1 MSHERWDGL
10 LSNYLDG
17 ELTAAHGA
25 EVEHHIGSCEECS
38 AALEEY
44 REIQAWA
51 RSYRHPAPKT
61 DPWDRIEREV
71 LGRARRSR
79 WVRATQGIAA
89 SVAILI
95 VVGNAWVGWIE
106 REPAPVTI
114 PAAPS
119 SVTAAANAPLDD
131 DSYAARVGELEAF
144 YEQAIPH
151 LDPRTVDVLRESLLE
166 IDSALERASAAL
178 AADPANRL
186 LRALLERS
194 RAQKLDL
201 LRDIISSL

>member
-1 MSHERWDGL
+1 MSHEGWDGL

-17 ELTAAHGA
+17 ELTADHGA
-25 EVEHHIGSCEECS
+25 EVEHHIESCEECS

-44 REIQAWA
+44 RKIQAWA
-51 RSYRHPAPKT
+51 RNYRHPAPRT

-71 LGRARRSR
+71 LGRGQRRR
-79 WVRATQGIAA
+79 WIRGTLGIAA

-95 VVGNAWVGWIE
+95 FVSNAWVGWIE
-106 REPAPVTI
+106 RGPASGTI
-114 PAAPS
+114 PPAS
-119 SVTAAANAPLDD
+119 TSVTAAASSPLDD
-131 DSYAARVGELEAF
+131 DSYAARVGELEAI

-151 LDPRTVDVLRESLLE
+151 LDPQTVEVLGESLLE
-166 IDSALERASAAL
+166 IDAALERASTAL

-201 LRDIISSL
+201 LGDLVSSL